1 MTPQERD
8 VIAGI
13 FDRLKQA
20 ANQPRDPEAETF
32 IAERLREQPYA
43 PYAMAQAVYVQEQAV
58 ANLHQQV
65 ESLQAQLRE
74 AQTRAAEPVQPQA
87 GGFLSGIF
95 GGGSVPR
102 TGSVPPVPPRADAAA
117 PSAAWNT
124 QPQAQAAAPQQA
136 MPMQPQAPQPGPWSN
151 QPQQAQSRG
160 GGFMASALTT
170 AAGVAGGLMLGNV
183 LTNAFGGGS
192 KPAAQTASDTSATN
206 PAGATPQQAAYDQ
219 GASDQAAYDRGASDQ
234 AQQDNGYGQG
244 YDGEA
249 KYSNASQNDSQ
260 DDDNDPGFD
269 DGGGDD
275 DSWV

>member
-13 FDRLKQA
+13 FDRLRQA

-43 PYAMAQAVYVQEQAV
+43 PYAMAQAVYVQEQAL
-58 ANLHQQV
+58 ANLNQQV

-74 AQTRAAEPVQPQA
+74 AQNRASEPAPAPA

-102 TGSVPPVPPRADAAA
+102 TGSVPTVPPRADATA
-117 PSAAWNT
+117 PSGAWNT
-124 QPQAQAAAPQQA
+124 QPQAQAQGAPGQA
-136 MPMQPQAPQPGPWSN
+136 MPMQAQGQPGPWSN
-151 QPQQAQSRG
+151 QPQQARG

-170 AAGVAGGLMLGNV
+170 AAGVAGGMMLGNV

-192 KPAAQTASDTSATN
+192 KPATQTASDTTSSSSNAAT
-206 PAGATPQQAAYDQ
+206 TPQPAADQ
-219 GASDQAAYDRGASDQ
+219 SASAQPAADQT
-234 AQQDNGYGQG
+234 AQDGGYGQG

-249 KYSNASQNDSQ
+249 GYQNASH
-260 DDDNDPGFD
+260 DDADPGFD
-269 DGGGDD
+269 DGGADD